1 MAGIAPAGDV
11 GKGTKGAEGQRLI
24 LCVFKHCLPVAGVA
38 AFAPSVKAQFLFDIA
53 QPVSDHIN
61 TAEMVLQQI
70 VGGLLDEAVVLIA
83 DGFYGVAQLAFV
95 LALAVAVV
103 DNFNY

>member
-1 MAGIAPAGDV
+1 MVGMASGGDI
-11 GKGTKGAEGQRLI
+11 KGTKGAEGQRLI
-24 LCVFKHCLPVAGVA
+24 LCVFEHRLPVAGVA
-38 AFAPSVKAQFLFDIA
+38 AFAPGIKAQFLFDIA